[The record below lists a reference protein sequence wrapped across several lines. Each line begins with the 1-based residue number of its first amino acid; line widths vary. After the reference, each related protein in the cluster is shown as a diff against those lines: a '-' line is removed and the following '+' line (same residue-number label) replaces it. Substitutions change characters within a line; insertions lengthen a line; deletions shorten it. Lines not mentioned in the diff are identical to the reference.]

1 MGNLAQ
7 LGVVQKEAQQTGH
20 ERYAVELD
28 HVRKTYGP
36 NGEVE
41 VYSDLK
47 FQLLRG
53 TFVALVGPIGCGK
66 STMINMFAGLD
77 RPSAGTITVMGQEIT
92 KMDDDGLAAFR
103 AKTIGL
109 VPQVQTL
116 IPELTVYENV
126 ELPLVFTGVGDHERS
141 RKVDEALRNVGV
153 SGEAERVVGTLSV
166 GERQMVSFARALVN
180 DPPILLLDEPTES
193 LDPLMSDVFLGLLRG
208 DNLTKGRTVFVTTH
222 DRRVTDLARKTLR
235 VRKKIP

>member
-1 MGNLAQ
+1 MAQ
-7 LGVVQKEAQQTGH
+7 LGVLQRAAQQTGH
-20 ERYAVELD
+20 ERFAVELD

-36 NGEVE
+36 SGEVE
-41 VYSDLK
+41 VYSDLN

-53 TFVALVGPIGCGK
+53 TFVALVGPIGSGK

-77 RPSAGTITVMGQEIT
+77 KPTAGTITVLGQEIT
-92 KMDDDGLAAFR
+92 KMDDDALAAFR
-103 AKTIGL
+103 AKSIGL

-126 ELPLVFTGVGDHERS
+126 ELPLVFTGVGGHERS

-222 DRRVTDLARKTLR
+222 DRRVTELARKTLR

>member
-1 MGNLAQ
+1 MAQ
-7 LGVVQKEAQQTGH
+7 LSVLQKAAQQTGH
-20 ERYAVELD
+20 ERFAVELD

-53 TFVALVGPIGCGK
+53 TFVALVGPIGSGK

-77 RPSAGTITVMGQEIT
+77 KPSAGTIIVMGQDIT
-92 KMDDDGLAAFR
+92 KMDDDALAAFR
-103 AKTIGL
+103 ASTIGL

-126 ELPLVFTGVGDHERS
+126 ELPLVFTGVGSRERG
-141 RKVDEALRNVGV
+141 RKVDEAMRRVGV